1 MFLLLDKKL
10 DISYIFTVI
19 APGIFHIGRIFRFL
33 HSFLLYLSKFELPK
47 ICSMSFFEEK
57 NPEMDRYLETHASS
71 EPEMLRKLRRETYQ
85 KTTQPHMISGYQQ
98 GRLLTIIS
106 QMIQPENILEIGTF
120 TGYATLCL
128 TAGMAKNGKITTLD
142 VNEDLAY
149 LPRKYFAESEFSDQ
163 IHFKLHDA
171 KEFLKE
177 TDEIFDLVFIDADK
191 ENYAEYFRLIK
202 PRTKSGSVVMFDN
215 VLWYGKVLEEN
226 PKQKSTQVIKEL
238 NDLIAKDDD
247 FENLILP
254 LRDGVNFLRR
264 K

>member
-1 MFLLLDKKL
+1 
-10 DISYIFTVI
+10 
-19 APGIFHIGRIFRFL
+19 
-33 HSFLLYLSKFELPK
+33 
-47 ICSMSFFEEK
+47 MSFFEEK
-57 NPEMDRYLETHASS
+57 NPEMDRYLENHASS
-71 EPEMLRKLRRETYQ
+71 EPEILKKLRRETFR

-98 GRLLTIIS
+98 GRLLTMVS
-106 QMIQPENILEIGTF
+106 KMLNPEKILEIGTF

-128 TAGMAKNGKITTLD
+128 AEGLSDHGRIITLD

-149 LPRKYFAESEFSDQ
+149 LPRKYFTESKFSHQ
-163 IHFKLHDA
+163 IDFKIQDA
-171 KEFLKE
+171 KEFLRDSGE
-177 TDEIFDLVFIDADK
+177 FFDLIFVDADK
-191 ENYAEYFRLIK
+191 ENYAEYFKLIR

-226 PKQKSTQVIKEL
+226 PKQKSTQAIKEL
-238 NDLIAKDDD
+238 NDLIAKDED

>member
-1 MFLLLDKKL
+1 
-10 DISYIFTVI
+10 
-19 APGIFHIGRIFRFL
+19 
-33 HSFLLYLSKFELPK
+33 
-47 ICSMSFFEEK
+47 MSFFEEK
-57 NPEMDRYLETHASS
+57 NPEMDRYLETHASR
-71 EPEMLRKLRRETYQ
+71 EPEILKKLRRETYQ

-98 GRLLTIIS
+98 GRLLTIVS
-106 QMIQPENILEIGTF
+106 SMIKPENILEIGTF

-128 TAGMAKNGKITTLD
+128 ATGLSENGKITTLD

-149 LPRKYFAESEFSDQ
+149 LPKKYFAESGYSSQ
-163 IHFKLHDA
+163 IDFKLQDA

-177 TDEIFDLVFIDADK
+177 TDEFFDLVFIDADK

-202 PRTKSGSVVMFDN
+202 PHTKSGSVVMFDN

-226 PKQKSTQVIKEL
+226 PKQKSTQAIKEL
-238 NDLIAKDDD
+238 NDLIAADDD

>member
-1 MFLLLDKKL
+1 
-10 DISYIFTVI
+10 
-19 APGIFHIGRIFRFL
+19 
-33 HSFLLYLSKFELPK
+33 
-47 ICSMSFFEEK
+47 MSFFEEK
-57 NPEMDRYLETHASS
+57 NPEMDRYLENHASS
-71 EPEMLRKLRRETYQ
+71 EPEILKKLRRETFQ

-98 GRLLTIIS
+98 GRLLTIMS
-106 QMIQPENILEIGTF
+106 KMLNPKNVLEIGTF

-128 TAGMAKNGKITTLD
+128 TEGLSPEGKITTLD

-149 LPRKYFAESEFSDQ
+149 LPRKYFSESKFSNQ
-163 IHFKLHDA
+163 IDFKIQDA
-171 KEFLKE
+171 KEFLRN
-177 TDEIFDLVFIDADK
+177 TDEVFDLIFIDADK

-202 PRTKSGSVVMFDN
+202 PKTKSGSVVLFDN

-226 PKQKSTQVIKEL
+226 PKQKSTQIIKEL
-238 NDLIAKDDD
+238 NDLVAKDDD

>member
-1 MFLLLDKKL
+1 
-10 DISYIFTVI
+10 
-19 APGIFHIGRIFRFL
+19 
-33 HSFLLYLSKFELPK
+33 
-47 ICSMSFFEEK
+47 MSFFEEE
-57 NPEMDRYLETHASS
+57 NAEMDRYLENHASA
-71 EPEMLRKLRRETYQ
+71 EPEILRKLRRETFQ

-106 QMIQPENILEIGTF
+106 KILQPKNILEIGTF
-120 TGYATLCL
+120 TGYAALC
-128 TAGMAKNGKITTLD
+128 MAEGLSKEGKLTTLD

-149 LPRKYFAESEFSDQ
+149 LPKKYFAESKFSSQ
-163 IHFKLHDA
+163 IHFKLQDA

-202 PRTKSGSVVMFDN
+202 PKTKSGSVVMFDN

-238 NDLIAKDDD
+238 NDLAAKDED

-254 LRDGVNFLRR
+254 LRDGVNLLRR

>member
-1 MFLLLDKKL
+1 
-10 DISYIFTVI
+10 
-19 APGIFHIGRIFRFL
+19 
-33 HSFLLYLSKFELPK
+33 
-47 ICSMSFFEEK
+47 MSFFEEK
-57 NPEMDRYLETHASS
+57 NPEMDRYLENHASS
-71 EPEMLRKLRRETYQ
+71 EPEILKKLRRETFQ

-106 QMIQPENILEIGTF
+106 KMLNPKNVLEIGTF

-128 TAGMAKNGKITTLD
+128 AEGLSSDGKITTLD

-149 LPRKYFAESEFSDQ
+149 LPRNYFSESKFSNQ
-163 IHFKLHDA
+163 IDFKIQDA
-171 KEFLKE
+171 KEFLRN
-177 TDEIFDLVFIDADK
+177 TDEVFDLIFIDADK

-202 PRTKSGSVVMFDN
+202 PKTKSGSVILFDN

-226 PKQKSTQVIKEL
+226 PKQRSTQVIKEL
-238 NDLIAKDDD
+238 NDLAAKDED

>member
-1 MFLLLDKKL
+1 
-10 DISYIFTVI
+10 
-19 APGIFHIGRIFRFL
+19 
-33 HSFLLYLSKFELPK
+33 
-47 ICSMSFFEEK
+47 MSFFEEK
-57 NPEMDRYLETHASS
+57 NAEMDRYLENHASA
-71 EPEMLRKLRRETYQ
+71 EPEILRKLRRETFQ

-106 QMIQPENILEIGTF
+106 KILQPKNILEIGTF
-120 TGYATLCL
+120 TGYAALCL
-128 TAGMAKNGKITTLD
+128 AEGLSNDGKLTTLD

-149 LPRKYFAESEFSDQ
+149 LPKKYFAESDFSDQ
-163 IHFKLHDA
+163 IYFKIQDA

-177 TDEIFDLVFIDADK
+177 TDEVFDLVFIDADK

-202 PRTKSGSVVMFDN
+202 PKTKSGSVVMFDN

-238 NDLIAKDDD
+238 NDLAAKDDD

-254 LRDGVNFLRR
+254 LRDGVNLLRR

>member
-1 MFLLLDKKL
+1 
-10 DISYIFTVI
+10 
-19 APGIFHIGRIFRFL
+19 
-33 HSFLLYLSKFELPK
+33 
-47 ICSMSFFEEK
+47 MSFFEEK
-57 NPEMDRYLETHASS
+57 NPEMDRYLENHASS
-71 EPEMLRKLRRETYQ
+71 EPEILKKLRRETFQ

-106 QMIQPENILEIGTF
+106 KMLNPKNVLEIGTF

-128 TAGMAKNGKITTLD
+128 AEGLSSDGKITTLD

-149 LPRKYFAESEFSDQ
+149 LPRKYFSESKFSNQ
-163 IHFKLHDA
+163 IDFKIQDA
-171 KEFLKE
+171 KEFLRN
-177 TDEIFDLVFIDADK
+177 TDEVFDLIFIDADK

-202 PRTKSGSVVMFDN
+202 PKTKSGSVILFDN

-226 PKQKSTQVIKEL
+226 PKQRSTQVIKEL
-238 NDLIAKDDD
+238 NDLAAKDED

>member
-1 MFLLLDKKL
+1 
-10 DISYIFTVI
+10 
-19 APGIFHIGRIFRFL
+19 
-33 HSFLLYLSKFELPK
+33 
-47 ICSMSFFEEK
+47 MSFFEEE
-57 NPEMDRYLETHASS
+57 NAEMDRYLENHASA
-71 EPEMLRKLRRETYQ
+71 EPEILRKLRRETFQ

-106 QMIQPENILEIGTF
+106 KILQPKNILEIGTF
-120 TGYATLCL
+120 TGYAALC
-128 TAGMAKNGKITTLD
+128 MAEGLSKDGKLTTLD

-149 LPRKYFAESEFSDQ
+149 LPKKYFAESEFSNQ
-163 IHFKLHDA
+163 VHFKLQDA

-177 TDEIFDLVFIDADK
+177 TDEVFDLVFIDADK

-238 NDLIAKDDD
+238 NDLAAKDED

-254 LRDGVNFLRR
+254 LRDGVNLLRR